1 MAVSKDK
8 LVVGVWQG
16 RCADGNLAQN
26 IARTAQVIDE
36 AAAALCDFVC
46 LPETFL
52 SGYGTR
58 EIAESCAMVL
68 DDPRLLDL
76 ARRAEDRK
84 VVTLVGL
91 SERRKGGAIANSQ
104 VVLDGGKV
112 AGVYAK
118 TQLTGGDAKERG
130 FCSDDELP
138 VFRARDVSFAI
149 QICHDSSFPE
159 IASTYAWKGA
169 RLLFSPHYNAIP
181 SDKMDE
187 HRIRVRNNH
196 IGVAAH
202 FGLVVARSNVIV
214 TENPIH
220 PGRLG
225 YGDSAIYSP
234 LGVPLAEA
242 GLFTEKLVCADV
254 SRWLTPAPGWNF
266 RADLKPAIIEQWAAA
281 ALSAI
286 SHSAKTT
293 EKLR

>member
-1 MAVSKDK
+1 MAALGDK
-8 LVVGVWQG
+8 LIVGVWQG
-16 RCADGNLAQN
+16 RCADGDLEKN

-36 AAAALCDFVC
+36 AAAAGCDFVC

-52 SGYGTR
+52 SGYGKR
-58 EIAESCAMVL
+58 EIAERCAITL
-68 DDPRLLDL
+68 EDRRLRDL
-76 ARRAEDRK
+76 AKRAEDRK

-104 VVLDGGKV
+104 VVLDSGKV

-118 TQLTGGDAKERG
+118 TQLTGSDAKESG

-138 VFRARDVSFAI
+138 VFRARGVSFAI

-169 RLLFSPHYNAIP
+169 RLLFSPHYNAIRRE
-181 SDKMDE
+181 KMDE

-214 TENPIH
+214 TDNSLFPD
-220 PGRLG
+220 RLG
-225 YGDSAIYSP
+225 YGDSAIFSP
-234 LGVPLAEA
+234 LGTPLAEA
-242 GLFTEKLVCADV
+242 GLFTERLVYADV
-254 SRWLTPAPGWNF
+254 SAW
-266 RADLKPAIIEQWAAA
+266 LKPMRDWDFRTHLRPAVIEQWAAVA
-281 ALSAI
+281 RDFVSRRTGPA
-286 SHSAKTT
+286 
-293 EKLR
+293 